1 MRYWKKRKKICL
13 PFKRLLDFLRK
24 KANADHGRFD
34 RRDMDATLI
43 PFSQGQLPRHIA
55 IIMDGNGRWAKSRYL
70 PRTAGHHAGV
80 GSVRKVIEYC
90 GTAGVEV
97 LTLFAFSSE
106 NWRRPQQEVSV
117 LMGLFLSTLEREAER
132 LHKKN
137 VRLRVIGDRTVFAAE
152 LQEKIAAVESL
163 TAENDGLNL
172 VIAANY
178 GGRWEITQAVRRVA
192 AQAAAGLLDPDA
204 ITAEVLA
211 SHFELVGLPEPDLFI
226 RTGGEKRISNFLL
239 WQLAYT
245 ELYFTDTLWP
255 DFDEAALEEAI
266 KDYAGRQRR
275 FGYTGEQV
283 ETLIVDADLR

>member
-1 MRYWKKRKKICL
+1 
-13 PFKRLLDFLRK
+13 
-24 KANADHGRFD
+24 
-34 RRDMDATLI
+34 
-43 PFSQGQLPRHIA
+43 LPRHIA

-90 GTAGVEV
+90 GSAGVEV

-106 NWRRPQQEVSV
+106 NWRRPQQEVSM
-117 LMGLFLSTLEREAER
+117 LMGLFLATLEKETEK

-137 VRLRVIGDRTVFAAE
+137 VRLRVIGDRTAFAAE

-163 TAENDGLNL
+163 TSANTGLNL

-178 GGRWEITQAVRRVA
+178 GGRWEITQAVRRVVGQVVVGGLA
-192 AQAAAGLLDPDA
+192 PEAISTENLESNLDLAGLPD
-204 ITAEVLA
+204 
-211 SHFELVGLPEPDLFI
+211 PDLFI

-245 ELYFTDTLWP
+245 EL
-255 DFDEAALEEAI
+255 
-266 KDYAGRQRR
+266 
-275 FGYTGEQV
+275 
-283 ETLIVDADLR
+283 

>member
-1 MRYWKKRKKICL
+1 
-13 PFKRLLDFLRK
+13 
-24 KANADHGRFD
+24 
-34 RRDMDATLI
+34 MDATII
-43 PFSQGQLPRHIA
+43 PFSGGQLPRHIA

-80 GSVRKVIEYC
+80 SSVRKVIEYC
-90 GTAGVEV
+90 GSVGVEV

-106 NWRRPQQEVSV
+106 NWRRPQTEVSV
-117 LMGLFLSTLEREAER
+117 LMGLFLSTLEKEAGK

-137 VRLRVIGDRTVFAAE
+137 VRLRVIGDRSAFAVE
-152 LQEKIAAVESL
+152 LQEQIAAVERM
-163 TAENDGLNL
+163 TCANTGLNL

-178 GGRWEITQAVRRVA
+178 GGRWEITEAVRRVA
-192 AQAAAGLLDPDA
+192 GQVAEGLLAPAA
-204 ITAEVLA
+204 ITTEILA
-211 SHFELVGLPEPDLFI
+211 SNLDLADLPEPDLFI

-255 DFDEAALEEAI
+255 DFDEAALESAI
-266 KDYAGRQRR
+266 KDYSGRQRR

-283 ETLIVDADLR
+283 ETLSVNPALP